1 MKIYKITGIGI
12 AVILLSACKSGKKEY
27 DTTGVF
33 ETTEVLVSAKGNG
46 EIKKFDVREGQNIS
60 PQTFLGYIDTMQL
73 HLKKEQLRAS
83 RKALAGRRTNISVQT
98 APLQQQIDIQKREQK
113 RFENLVKSDVAN
125 QKQMDD
131 ITAQITVLEKQLAA
145 QTETLSDS
153 NRNITEE
160 STALDMQIAQLD
172 DQIKNSLIYSPLKGT
187 VLKKYAEQGET
198 AIPGKALFKV
208 GDIENMYLR
217 AYITASQL
225 TFLQIGQEVA
235 VYSDLG
241 EKDRKEYQGM
251 VTWIADKAEFTPKT
265 IQTRDE
271 RTNLV
276 YAVKIAIKNDGF
288 VKIGMYGEMK
298 IKH

>member
-12 AVILLSACKSGKKEY
+12 AVVLLSACKSGKKEY
-27 DTTGVF
+27 DATGVF

-46 EIKKFDVREGQNIS
+46 AIKKFDVREGQNIS

-98 APLQQQIDIQKREQK
+98 ASLQQQIDIQKREQK

-172 DQIKNSLIYSPLKGT
+172 DQIKNSLIYSPIKGT

-298 IKH
+298 IKN

>member
-1 MKIYKITGIGI
+1 MKRYKMAGMGI
-12 AVILLSACKSGKKEY
+12 AVVLLSACKNGKGEY
-27 DTTGVF
+27 DATGVF
-33 ETTEVLVSAKGNG
+33 EATEVLVSAKGNG

-60 PQTFLGYIDTMQL
+60 PQTFLGYMDTTQL

-83 RKALAGRRTNISVQT
+83 RKALAGRRVNISVQT
-98 APLQQQIDIQKREQK
+98 APLQQQIDIQKRERK

-125 QKQMDD
+125 QKQLDD
-131 ITAQITVLEKQLAA
+131 IIAQITVLEKQLAA

-153 NRNITEE
+153 NHNITEE
-160 STALDMQIAQLD
+160 SMALDMQIAQLD
-172 DQIKNSLIYSPLKGT
+172 DQIENSLIYSPIKGT

-225 TFLQIGQEVA
+225 TFLQTGQQVT

-241 EKDRKEYQGM
+241 EKDRKEYQGI
-251 VTWIADKAEFTPKT
+251 VAWIADKAEFTPKT

-271 RTNLV
+271 RANLV